1 MKTQALAF
9 LSLLCFAGVPAL
21 ASSITFT
28 PISQWNYNEPAGT
41 TFLNTVDSIGGR
53 IFNGNINGAT
63 TNGSGQLRYAS
74 SATWPDRTT
83 AITTNPEG
91 IYQITVEFASWN
103 VSTFPLTQGPR
114 LFFGFYEGTDLEVG
128 VVGEMELQFFGDGI
142 DLYFGD
148 SDGEFLFGDFAPV
161 VLTSPLTVQLTINM
175 VEGTY
180 ELSYAYTTEFGP
192 EEDSASGSLS
202 FVSAARNVG
211 TFGITSNRNFNPAGS
226 TPPLIERITVSH
238 GTIVEETGPSFA
250 AFLSEND
257 LEGEDAAF
265 DADPDKDGV
274 VNLLEY
280 ALGLNPT
287 DGASAASMPVVGRDG
302 DFLTL
307 TFARQARPDLR
318 YEVQVAGDLEGWVT
332 IWSSEGTANTEGTV
346 VIYDDVPLSSLA
358 SPTRQMRLGVS
369 LLD

>member
-1 MKTQALAF
+1 MKSQTLAF
-9 LSLLCFAGVPAL
+9 IASLCLASLPVM
-21 ASSITFT
+21 ASSIVFT
-28 PISQWNYNEPAGT
+28 PISEWNFNEPAGT

-53 IFNGNINGAT
+53 SFNGNINGAT
-63 TNGSGQLRYAS
+63 TNGAGQLRYAS

-83 AITTNPEG
+83 AITTNPDG
-91 IYQITVEFASWN
+91 IYQITVEFAGWN
-103 VSTFPLTQGPR
+103 VSTYPLSQGPR
-114 LFFGFYEGTDLEVG
+114 LFFGFYEGTNVEVG
-128 VVGEMELQFFGDGI
+128 VVGEIELQFFGDGV

-148 SDGEFLFGDFAPV
+148 SDEEFLFGDFAPV
-161 VLTSPLTVQLTINM
+161 VLNSPLIVQLTLDMN
-175 VEGTY
+175 EGTY

-192 EEDSASGSLS
+192 EENSVSGSLS

-211 TFGITSNRNFNPAGS
+211 TFGITSTRNFNPAGS
-226 TPPLIERITVSH
+226 SPPLIERITVSH
-238 GTIVEETGPSFA
+238 GSVVEETGPSFA
-250 AFLSEND
+250 AFLQDNALTGD
-257 LEGEDAAF
+257 DAAF
-265 DADPDKDGV
+265 DADPDRDGV

-287 DGASAASMPVVGRDG
+287 DGASAGLLPVVGRDG

-307 TFARQARPDLR
+307 AFVRQALPDIR
-318 YEVQVAGDLEGWVT
+318 YEVQVTGDLADWVT
-332 IWSSEGTANTEGTV
+332 VWSSEGDSNTEGPV